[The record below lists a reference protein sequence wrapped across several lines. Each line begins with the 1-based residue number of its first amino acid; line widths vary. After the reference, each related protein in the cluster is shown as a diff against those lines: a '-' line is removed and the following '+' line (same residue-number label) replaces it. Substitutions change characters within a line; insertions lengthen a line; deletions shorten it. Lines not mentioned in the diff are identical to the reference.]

1 MVYIK
6 NESLHGVFAAEVNIY
21 PNFGK
26 YLLQQNI
33 LMFFEYI
40 ILYPNLS

>member
-1 MVYIK
+1 MSHFI
-6 NESLHGVFAAEVNIY
+6 EFSAAEGNNY
-21 PNFGK
+21 TNFGK

>member
-1 MVYIK
+1 MSHFI
-6 NESLHGVFAAEVNIY
+6 EFSAAEGKNY
-21 PNFGK
+21 TNFGK

-40 ILYPNLS
+40 FYTPICHNVE